1 MLNLIKLATFS
12 YVLEKLE
19 QLSGKSKCFAAEVF
33 FLHQFMENI
42 VNKSIMKI
50 IVYKDSDPVFTYGD
64 MKTQCFDTS
73 ENTFVTNVFLTSC
86 IMDFSELKYKENYTK
101 VKQTLTWMKEGGW
114 VG

>member
-1 MLNLIKLATFS
+1 
-12 YVLEKLE
+12 
-19 QLSGKSKCFAAEVF
+19 
-33 FLHQFMENI
+33 
-42 VNKSIMKI
+42 MKI
-50 IVYKDSDPVFTYGD
+50 IVYKDPDPVFNYGD